1 VLFWLAQLIQER
13 GGVTGFS
20 YQKQPGS
27 LGRWVLIAW
36 SVLSILA
43 VTAHLFSA
51 TVSWT
56 RPEIRMVRSVGDL
69 GGLVAEIL
77 ERVPSDAP
85 VLVDTWQAPRVPAD
99 QFLERELAYWIFPR
113 RVYSASAIRGSR
125 RSLEEFVTTHKIG
138 WVVHGQRLVEVE
150 AETVESVLGPLKPE
164 DNEVVASPGL
174 LKTLDPLRYP
184 APMGWL
190 LFGVAVVITIAG
202 GRGLLLSVGVD
213 SQLSSTSERWG
224 WSWLA
229 GLAVT
234 SLAGLLLFLCGKPVA
249 FWLPLLPNLVL
260 GGVAVGLRKRGTGGP
275 GEDIVMPGDVPQ
287 VSANRRSRLLVPV
300 LVLFVVVVVIAAIR
314 GIEGFDQRMQWAYKA
329 RLMQTEPGPWDGSV
343 FQDPDHVHFHP
354 RYPLLVPAAEA
365 VFGGAGGYDSS
376 DNRGFSESTA
386 VLMFPLT
393 WLALGGVVIG
403 GLVRL
408 GSRDP
413 VRGGVLLLM
422 LPVWFGLGA
431 LRNNLAAFK
440 GCPELLVG
448 AALLSAVVAALAA
461 LDRGRGWWFLVGLCL
476 VVAGLAKAE
485 GTVAVAVLV
494 GVAGI
499 AHRQRRVTW
508 EIVLTAVVVALVLAT
523 HEVVFTR
530 GVVAGVL
537 PDDYRQ
543 LLTVSGVV
551 DGLWRLPGVV
561 GKFLVEAAVAPWFGA
576 VGLLMVV
583 AIFQDRGGWRTLAVG
598 WPLVTSGLM
607 LAAFCVPFLV
617 IPDYENNLEWA
628 AGRLVMQ
635 IAPLATWSLVVM
647 LHRGETDPVD
657 ESVDSLSGDG
667 ARVGSE

>member
-1 VLFWLAQLIQER
+1 M
-13 GGVTGFS
+13 TGFS

-125 RSLEEFVTTHKIG
+125 RSLEEFVTTRKIG

-260 GGVAVGLRKRGTGGP
+260 GGVAVGLRKRGTGRP

-329 RLMQTEPGPWDGSV
+329 RLMQTEPGPWGGSV

-408 GSRDP
+408 RSRDP

-431 LRNNLAAFK
+431 LQNNLAAFK

-448 AALLSAVVAALAA
+448 AALLSAVVAVLAA
-461 LDRGRGWWFLVGLCL
+461 LDRDRGRGWWFLVGLCL

-485 GTVAVAVLV
+485 GTVAVLV

-499 AHRQRRVTW
+499 VAIAHRRRRVTW
-508 EIVLTAVVVALVLAT
+508 EIVLTAVVVALVLAA

-576 VGLLMVV
+576 VGLLLVV

-647 LHRGETDPVD
+647 LHRGKTDLVD
-657 ESVDSLSGDG
+657 ESVDSLAGDG

>member
-1 VLFWLAQLIQER
+1 M
-13 GGVTGFS
+13 TGFS
-20 YQKQPGS
+20 YQKQPGP
-27 LGRWVLIAW
+27 LGRWILIAW
-36 SVLSILA
+36 SVLSVLA

-51 TVSWT
+51 TISWT
-56 RPEIRMVRSVGDL
+56 RPEIRMLRSVGDL
-69 GGLVAEIL
+69 GALVAEIL
-77 ERVPSDAP
+77 EHVPSDAP
-85 VLVDTWQAPRVPAD
+85 LLVDTWQAPRVPAD

-125 RSLEEFVTTHKIG
+125 RSLEEFVTTHRIG
-138 WVVHGQRLVEVE
+138 WVVHGKRLVEVE
-150 AETVESVLGPLKPE
+150 DETVESVLGPLKPG
-164 DNEVVASPGL
+164 DNEVAASPGL
-174 LKTLDPLRYP
+174 LKTLDPLKYP
-184 APMGWL
+184 APTGWL
-190 LFGVAVVITIAG
+190 LFGLAVVITISG
-202 GRGLLLSVGVD
+202 GRGLLVLVRVD

-234 SLAGLLLFLCGKPVA
+234 SLSGLLLFLCGIPVA
-249 FWLPLLPNLVL
+249 FWLPLLPTLVL
-260 GGVAVGLRKRGTGGP
+260 GGVVVGLRKRETGGA
-275 GEDIVMPGDVPQ
+275 GADIVMTGDVRQ
-287 VSANRRSRLLVPV
+287 DVANRRYRLLVPL
-300 LVLFVVVVVIAAIR
+300 LVLFVVVLVIAAIR

-365 VFGGAGGYDSS
+365 VFGGAGGYDSVT
-376 DNRGFSESTA
+376 NGGFSESTA
-386 VLMFPLT
+386 VLIFPLT

-403 GLVRL
+403 GLGRL
-408 GSRDP
+408 GSGDP

-431 LRNNLAAFK
+431 LQNNLAAFK

-461 LDRGRGWWFLVGLCL
+461 LGRGQGRGWWFLVGLCL

-485 GTVAVAVLV
+485 GTVAVTVLV
-494 GVAGI
+494 GVPGVAAI
-499 AHRQRRVTW
+499 AHRQRRVTR
-508 EIVLTAVVVALVLAT
+508 EIVLTAVVVTLVLAT

-551 DGLWRLPGVV
+551 DGLWRLPGVA
-561 GKFLVEAAVAPWFGA
+561 GKFLLEAAVAPWFGA
-576 VGLLMVV
+576 IGLLLGV
-583 AIFQDRGGWRTLAVG
+583 AIFQDRRGWRTLAVG
-598 WPLVTSGLM
+598 WPLATCGLM

-647 LHRGETDPVD
+647 LHRGETNPVD
-657 ESVDSLSGDG
+657 ESVDALAGDG
-667 ARVGSE
+667 ARVGRE